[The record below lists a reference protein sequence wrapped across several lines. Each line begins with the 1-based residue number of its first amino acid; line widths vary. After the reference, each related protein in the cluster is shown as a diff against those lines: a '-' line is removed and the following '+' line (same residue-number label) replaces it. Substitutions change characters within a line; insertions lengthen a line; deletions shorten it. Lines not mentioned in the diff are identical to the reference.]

1 MSWSDPARRFE
12 PAEDR
17 ALRDELSELLGV
29 SAGPRNFFDTEATP
43 EIVALA
49 EKLRGEAERRRHT
62 SRKRPTWMLVAA
74 ALPFALVL
82 AGLGNWGVQ
91 QKRRADEA
99 HNRALQAAEATKV
112 QADELRRVT
121 RESSQAEMQRDREG
135 LRAVSGVKL
144 ASRSPRKARPAAAEL
159 VIPVE
164 NPLRTP
170 SLEAQRVKAQG
181 Q

>member
-29 SAGPRNFFDTEATP
+29 PSGSRNFFGTEATP

-62 SRKRPTWMLVAA
+62 SRKRPAWMLIAA
-74 ALPFALVL
+74 ALPFALLL

-99 HNRALQAAEATKV
+99 HGRALQAAEAARV

-121 RESSQAEMQRDREG
+121 RDSSQAELQRDREG
-135 LRAVSGVKL
+135 QRAAGVRL
-144 ASRSPRKARPAAAEL
+144 ASKSPRRARPADAEL

-170 SLEAQRVKAQG
+170 ALEAQRVKAQG

>member
-29 SAGPRNFFDTEATP
+29 PGGPCNFFDTQATP

-62 SRKRPTWMLVAA
+62 SRKRPAWMLIAA
-74 ALPFALVL
+74 ALPFALAV

-91 QKRRADEA
+91 QKHRADEA
-99 HNRALQAAEATKV
+99 HVRALQASEAAKV

-121 RESSQAEMQRDREG
+121 RESSQAELQRDREG
-135 LRAVSGVKL
+135 QRAIPATRP
-144 ASRSPRKARPAAAEL
+144 ASKTARKARPADAEL

>member
-12 PAEDR
+12 PAEDC
-17 ALRDELSELLGV
+17 ALRDELAGLLGV
-29 SAGPRNFFDTEATP
+29 PTGPRNFFEAEASP
-43 EIVALA
+43 EVVALA
-49 EKLRGEAERRRHT
+49 EKLRAEAERRRHT
-62 SRKRPTWMLVAA
+62 SRKRPSWMLVAA

-91 QKRRADEA
+91 QKRRADDA
-99 HNRALQAAEATKV
+99 HARALQASEDAKAQFAELQRLA
-112 QADELRRVT
+112 
-121 RESSQAEMQRDREG
+121 RESSQAELQRDREAP
-135 LRAVSGVKL
+135 RTAPGVRL
-144 ASRSPRKARPAAAEL
+144 ASRPVRKARPADAEL

-170 SLEAQRVKAQG
+170 SLEVQRVKAQG

>member
-29 SAGPRNFFDTEATP
+29 ASSPRNFFDAEASP
-43 EIVALA
+43 EVVALA
-49 EKLRGEAERRRHT
+49 EKLRAEAERRRHT
-62 SRKRPTWMLVAA
+62 SRKRPAWMLIAA

-99 HNRALQAAEATKV
+99 HGRALQAAEAAKV

-121 RESSQAEMQRDREG
+121 RESSQAELQRDREG
-135 LRAVSGVKL
+135 QRVPGIRL
-144 ASRSPRKARPAAAEL
+144 AKSPRKGRPSDAEL

-170 SLEAQRVKAQG
+170 ALEAQRVKVQG

>member
-29 SAGPRNFFDTEATP
+29 SAGPRNFFDTQATP
-43 EIVALA
+43 EIIALA

-62 SRKRPTWMLVAA
+62 SRKRPAWMLIAA

-91 QKRRADEA
+91 QKHRADEA
-99 HNRALQAAEATKV
+99 HARAAQAAEAAKT
-112 QADELRRVT
+112 QAEELRRVT
-121 RESSQAEMQRDREG
+121 RESSQAELQRDREDQRATPA
-135 LRAVSGVKL
+135 LRS
-144 ASRSPRKARPAAAEL
+144 ASKSARRVRPADAEL